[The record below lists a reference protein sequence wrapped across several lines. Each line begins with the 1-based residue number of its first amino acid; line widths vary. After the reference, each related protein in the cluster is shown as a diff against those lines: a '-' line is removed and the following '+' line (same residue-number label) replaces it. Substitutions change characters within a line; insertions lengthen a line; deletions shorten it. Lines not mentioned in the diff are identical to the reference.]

1 MDKKLCSIDL
11 NLLKEMYECEVTRLR
26 ESLLGGRDWDELR
39 DQRRTVTELAIALHQ
54 KRSQG
59 NNPAENNSREK

>member
-1 MDKKLCSIDL
+1 MDKNLGSIDL
-11 NLLKEMYECEVTRLR
+11 NMLKTMYESEVTHLR
-26 ESLLGGRDWDELR
+26 ESLLGGSSWEDLR

-59 NNPAENNSREK
+59 NNPAENKGRED